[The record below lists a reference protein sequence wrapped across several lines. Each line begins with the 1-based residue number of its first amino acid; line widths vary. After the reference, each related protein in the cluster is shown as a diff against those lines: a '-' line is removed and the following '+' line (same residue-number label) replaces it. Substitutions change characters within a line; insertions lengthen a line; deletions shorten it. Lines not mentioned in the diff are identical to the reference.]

1 MAYDSKDERSN
12 NPGKVNRYSG
22 VKEGPGIPM
31 QHRKQSELGGKLSP
45 GGRGGGPLRQV
56 RLKPNRS
63 WSLLCRTR

>member
-31 QHRKQSELGGKLSP
+31 QPRKQSESAVASP
-45 GGRGGGPLRQV
+45 PAAGMKRRYDKTISARETTLV
-56 RLKPNRS
+56 
-63 WSLLCRTR
+63 TAD

>member
-31 QHRKQSELGGKLSP
+31 QPRKQSEIGGRVAP
-45 GGRGGGPLRQV
+45 GGRNETPLRQDDFG
-56 RLKPNRS
+56 
-63 WSLLCRTR
+63 